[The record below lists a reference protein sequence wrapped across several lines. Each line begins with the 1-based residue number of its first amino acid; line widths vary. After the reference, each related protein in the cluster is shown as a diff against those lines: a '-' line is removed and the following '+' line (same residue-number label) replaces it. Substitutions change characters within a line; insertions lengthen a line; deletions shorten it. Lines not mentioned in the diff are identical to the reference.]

1 MAATWRHARRTV
13 VNKMSRPIVPA
24 CIALAMLSAVAAGIF
39 YIKARERDR
48 LLDAFLVTA
57 LAGVDRSDRDA
68 VALALSHAIYA
79 RTNRGISADSLTWYE
94 RREATSYFNVSA
106 GVALK
111 YGAYG
116 VIGHRQFGRCGT
128 MTRLL
133 LVSLWR
139 VRVPARKLQLLSDSD
154 GGHTMVEYRVG
165 DRWHVIS
172 PGDSSFVWR
181 TASGGVAT
189 VEEIRADSTIYGQI
203 LTRYPNYEYD
213 FRHPSHI
220 RWEKLPAPV
229 RGVFHWVL
237 GDRAYA
243 KATTPRV
250 YETPR
255 RLLLVTSLVA
265 FVFWVL
271 LAASVRHAAHRRA
284 TH

>member
-1 MAATWRHARRTV
+1 MEATRYHARRTV
-13 VNKMSRPIVPA
+13 VNKMSRYIIRA

-68 VALALSHAIYA
+68 VAIAVSRAVYA
-79 RTNRGISADSLTWYE
+79 RTNRGIPADSLAWYE
-94 RREATSYFNVSA
+94 RHEATSFFNVSA

-111 YGAYG
+111 YGTYG

-128 MTRLL
+128 MARLL
-133 LVSLWR
+133 LVALWR
-139 VRVPARKLQLLSDSD
+139 LRVPARKLQLLGDF
-154 GGHTMVEYRVG
+154 GNGHTMVEYRVG

-189 VEEIRADSTIYGQI
+189 VEEIRADSAIYGQI
-203 LTRYPNYEYD
+203 FARYPTYEYD

-229 RGVFHWVL
+229 RGAFHRVL
-237 GDRAYA
+237 GDRAYTN
-243 KATTPRV
+243 ATTPRV

-255 RLLLVTSLVA
+255 RLLLVASLVA
-265 FVFWVL
+265 LVFWVL
-271 LAASVRHAAHRRA
+271 LAASIRRAAHRRA
-284 TH
+284 AH